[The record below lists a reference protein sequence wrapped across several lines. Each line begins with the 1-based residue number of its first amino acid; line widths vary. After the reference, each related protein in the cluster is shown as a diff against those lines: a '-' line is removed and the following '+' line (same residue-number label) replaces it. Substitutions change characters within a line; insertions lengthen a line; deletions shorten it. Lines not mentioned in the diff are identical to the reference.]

1 MTVDTRYGSVI
12 KKKKPCRYTETLTD
26 QCLTQGSASLTDN
39 LEGILTGQYFT
50 KGFSTLLETSHRDPT
65 LIDCY
70 TQGVSLLTDACFFS
84 IYFVVRFMLFVIL
97 DVSHFAKKCAFRFSA
112 AYFRLNTGK
121 LFLYLHNDNIVIL
134 FVMFVFVLFYIPFQ
148 LCYL

>member
-1 MTVDTRYGSVI
+1 MVQWL
-12 KKKKPCRYTETLTD
+12 KKKNPVV
-26 QCLTQGSASLTDN
+26 TQRPSLIN
-39 LEGILTGQYFT
+39 AW
-50 KGFSTLLETSHRDPT
+50 HRDLPHSRIIWKGSSLANT
-65 LIDCY
+65 LQRNSPHCWKLHTGIPHTDWCY

-112 AYFRLNTGK
+112 AYFWLNTGK